1 MWRDLVLERDKEGK
15 QRVNRVNYE
24 LCVLDALQRKA
35 LVVHITYQ
43 PVEKLSVELFLLSK
57 EKLNSWRGE
66 SSTKSYRLFLS

>member
-35 LVVHITYQ
+35 LVVHITYC
-43 PVEKLSVELFLLSK
+43 
-57 EKLNSWRGE
+57 
-66 SSTKSYRLFLS
+66 